1 MNDLSNAYYEVLD
14 CLLYVYMGFC
24 RDFRPEEKNHLEI
37 IYMVDYDFTILERHP
52 LELLIHYTGMLSLC
66 SSWHPDASNY
76 FFCKINEIISQHNLD
91 DLLSLLNEECFDQ
104 LQRDLKVLNVIS

>member
-14 CLLYVYMGFC
+14 SLLYTYMGFC
-24 RDFRPEEKNHLEI
+24 RDSRSKEKNHLEI
-37 IYMVDYDFTILERHP
+37 IYRLDDDFVSMEHHS

-76 FFCKINEIISQHNLD
+76 FLRKINEIISQHNLD

>member
-14 CLLYVYMGFC
+14 GLLYVYMGFC

-52 LELLIHYTGMLSLC
+52 LELLIHYTGILSLC
-66 SSWHPDASNY
+66 SSWHSDASNY
-76 FFCKINEIISQHNLD
+76 FLEKINEIISKHNLD